1 MTRVSKLPE
10 SVVDDD
16 GRIHHLLQPA
26 IASGGQGAVFMT
38 HEPSI
43 GVKLLDVS
51 VGSREVLARVR
62 RLAIE
67 DLTSIAAPL
76 SILRELPGYTMVWLR
91 GMTSMSQDLAPSGEE
106 RSDIG
111 AWRIRTGGV
120 KRRLALTAK
129 LAEVLAD
136 LHGRG
141 IVYVDLNLANVMV
154 SSLGEFSEL
163 RLIDLDNL
171 RLASDT
177 SLAVHTPRWSAP
189 EIFDRKPPTT
199 WSDSYSLSLVT
210 FAFLTGYH
218 PFDDGD
224 AVRFTD
230 NDSPQRDAAK
240 RGLLSSVIDPENNE
254 NQLSHEHLP
263 LDAVLTPT
271 LLYLYQQTFS
281 KGRTEPLKRVTSGRL
296 CQALWQAH
304 DNTRVC
310 SCGLSLL
317 ALRKTCPNCGKAGSG
332 LSTLSVRSTN
342 LESTYSRLTLGS
354 EATEIQMRHIPLS
367 VAPNRRHDRVMS
379 WSPGDGFFD
388 IETAAGWS
396 CSSRSVRAGESAI
409 VTSHEGESFRLDLSS
424 HESK

>member
-1 MTRVSKLPE
+1 MTRVSRPPE

-38 HEPSI
+38 REPTI
-43 GVKLLDVS
+43 GVKLLNES
-51 VGSREVLARVR
+51 IGSREVLARVR

-76 SILRELPGYTMVWLR
+76 SILREVPGYTMVWLR
-91 GMTSMSQDLAPSGEE
+91 GMTSMSRDLAPSGEE
-106 RSDIG
+106 RGDIG

-154 SSLGEFSEL
+154 SALGEFSEL

-189 EIFDRKPPTT
+189 EIFDRQPPTT
-199 WSDSYSLSLVT
+199 RSDSYSLSLVT
-210 FAFLTGYH
+210 FALLTGYH
-218 PFDDGD
+218 PFYDGD
-224 AVRFTD
+224 AVRFTHD
-230 NDSPQRDAAK
+230 DSPQRAAAK
-240 RGLLSSVIDPENNE
+240 RGLIPSVIDPDSNE
-254 NQLSHEHLP
+254 NQLSHEHLS

-271 LLYLYQQTFS
+271 LLRRYQQTFS
-281 KGRTEPLKRVTSGRL
+281 EGRNEPLKRVTAGRL

-310 SCGLSLL
+310 SCGMSFL
-317 ALRKTCPNCGKAGSG
+317 ALRKTCPNCGKDVSGS
-332 LSTLSVRSTN
+332 LTLSVRSSN

-354 EATEIQMRHIPLS
+354 EAIDIQMRHIPLS

-379 WSPGDGFFD
+379 LSPGDGFFH
-388 IETAAGWS
+388 IEAAAGWS
-396 CSSRSVRAGESAI
+396 CSSRSICAGESAI
-409 VTSHEGESFRLDLSS
+409 VESRDGESFRLELSS
-424 HESK
+424 NESK